1 MNNFPETCNFLCYNR
16 FSKTSKP
23 TNQLTDMLKPITNLS
38 FDNLPVCRRF
48 ATEVSIWQTSKPSGE
63 FRQEWSLDTLSTYR
77 DSGHLDKATY
87 DLIKGM
93 YDTLG
98 LASNDTL
105 MTLYTRNK
113 VWTDTQVFA
122 PVVQFTPQG
131 EMAIYIGDKPIILEV
146 TQQVNEDGESNIVVK
161 APLIMNGNTKAVLRA
176 VSLKTA
182 NKQFKDENNRDLTVE
197 RLVLLLPITPDRRS
211 FVEIPFHPNK
221 DGRKTSNLSQAY
233 LSRDYATFMATAQKE
248 LSVKSA
254 GGEGGVMMDL
264 NRLFRGRWDKV
275 KGALESLQGWEIKF
289 TGWKLIT
296 NVPHPAYA
304 LRVDLTETV
313 ETFDDCRVE
322 VWGKGDKGQRLSDKL
337 SEVKWI
343 AINANNAMTYVLDGL
358 ESQPGLLVVLEP
370 NKTNPDFIPL
380 AQINPMCHFSPEGQ
394 QKIFGQVEAPTKK
407 ALAPSTNQTIDVSV
421 VNVSVEEFM

>member
-1 MNNFPETCNFLCYNR
+1 
-16 FSKTSKP
+16 
-23 TNQLTDMLKPITNLS
+23 MLKPITNLS
-38 FDNLPVCRRF
+38 FENLPVCRRF
-48 ATEVSIWQTSKPSGE
+48 ATEVSIWQTSKPTGE
-63 FRQEWSLDTLSTYR
+63 FRQEWSLDTMSNYR
-77 DSGHLDKATY
+77 DSGHLDNATY

-93 YDTLG
+93 YETLG
-98 LASNDTL
+98 LASNDKFL
-105 MTLYTRNK
+105 TLYTRNK
-113 VWTDTQVFA
+113 VWTDTQVYA

-131 EMAIYIGDKPIILEV
+131 EMAIYIGDKPIILDV
-146 TQQVNEDGESNIVVK
+146 SHQTNEDGESLIVVK
-161 APLIMNGNTKAVLRA
+161 APLIMNGNPKAVLRG

-182 NKQFKDENNRDLTVE
+182 NKLFKDDNNQHSLVE

-264 NRLFRGRWDKV
+264 NRLFRGRWEKV
-275 KGALESLQGWEIKF
+275 KGAIEILGRWEIKF
-289 TGWKLIT
+289 SGWKLIT
-296 NVPHPAYA
+296 NVQYPAYA

-313 ETFDDCRVE
+313 ETFGDCRVE
-322 VWGKGDKGQRLSDKL
+322 IWGKNEKGQRLSDKL

-358 ESQPGLLVVLEP
+358 ESQPGSLVILGP
-370 NKTNPDFIPL
+370 NKINPDFIPL
-380 AQINPMCHFSPEGQ
+380 AQINPSCHYPPATQ
-394 QKIFGQVEAPTKK
+394 QELFGQVVAPTKK
-407 ALAPSTNQTIDVSV
+407 ALAPSTNQTIEVSV
-421 VNVSVEEFM
+421 VEVSLEEFM